1 MQIIVF
7 TTMRHWGWD
16 DILMVIATVLM
27 VLNAAA
33 NPIAR
38 TYGFGK
44 DVWRLPFN
52 HTSTV
57 MKIFYIGGIIYAIAV
72 AMTKMAFFCF
82 YIRLFPRSTLQKWAY
97 PILVITFIQ
106 GTIFT
111 FLFIFQCNPISYAWT
126 SWDGESEGKCLNF
139 DVGAV
144 LHAIFNIV
152 LDFIIFF
159 LPMRQMWQLNLS
171 QKKRLQVLL
180 MFAVGFCVTVISI
193 LRLISLIQ
201 LDGSTNPPYDYIPL
215 GYWSDLELNIGI
227 ACLCMP
233 SARVIIRRY
242 FPNCRLATTAHDSR
256 SDEYVRASQIRNDI
270 SSSGVSKLPRSVTR
284 SGVIKDSSSDQVE
297 LFSVNRPEGRVS

>member
-1 MQIIVF
+1 MATRFLVFIVILCFVQTIFAQTLSLSQCAIQCTTQVTTQSSSCPDGLQCFCADQPLFQLGIDCWKENCTIREGLVARNITSLQCNIPDRDRGQAGTAITFASMSVALVFVAMQIIVF

-33 NPIAR
+33 NPVAR
-38 TYGFGK
+38 TYGFGR

-57 MKIFYIGGIIYAIAV
+57 MKIFYIGGIIYAVAV
-72 AMTKMAFFCF
+72 AMTKMAFLCF

-111 FLFIFQCNPISYAWT
+111 FLFIFQCSPISYAWT

-144 LHAIFNIV
+144 LHSIFNIV

-159 LPMRQMWQLNLS
+159 LPMRQMFQLNLS
-171 QKKRLQVLL
+171 QKKRVQVLL
-180 MFAVGFCVTVISI
+180 MFAVGF
-193 LRLISLIQ
+193 L
-201 LDGSTNPPYDYIPL
+201 
-215 GYWSDLELNIGI
+215 
-227 ACLCMP
+227 
-233 SARVIIRRY
+233 
-242 FPNCRLATTAHDSR
+242 
-256 SDEYVRASQIRNDI
+256 
-270 SSSGVSKLPRSVTR
+270 
-284 SGVIKDSSSDQVE
+284 
-297 LFSVNRPEGRVS
+297 